1 MDTAQLGEWSRMLV
15 AGAIAA
21 YVVAWLAYGAEL
33 VVRRR
38 ASASAASAPE
48 LAPAALALTPDHSTD
63 AARSLSAPASLA
75 TAAGDASD
83 DGGDEARADRMA
95 GIGRSVFILGTILL
109 AAGVLARTLAVERA
123 PWANMHEF
131 SITGA
136 LIAAV
141 IFLGVARTRVG
152 RALSSWLLMLLVVTL
167 LLAVTVLY
175 VPPGPLVPALESYW
189 LVIHVGLAVVAFA
202 LFTVAAV
209 VSGLQIAS
217 ERALRAGRTSSLPDA
232 GALDRLA
239 YRLIAIAFPI
249 WTLGPLILGAVWAE
263 VSWGRYWGWDPKEVW
278 ALITWLAYAGY
289 LHARATAGW
298 KGTKASVV
306 SLIGYATVLFSY
318 FAVNMIFN
326 GLHSYGG
333 V

>member
-1 MDTAQLGEWSRMLV
+1 
-15 AGAIAA
+15 
-21 YVVAWLAYGAEL
+21 
-33 VVRRR
+33 
-38 ASASAASAPE
+38 
-48 LAPAALALTPDHSTD
+48 
-63 AARSLSAPASLA
+63 
-75 TAAGDASD
+75 
-83 DGGDEARADRMA
+83 MA
-95 GIGRSVFILGTILL
+95 GIGRSVSILAAALL

-136 LIAAV
+136 LVATV
-141 IFLGVARTRVG
+141 IFLAVARTRVG
-152 RALSSWLLMLLVVTL
+152 RALALWLVLLLLATL

-175 VPPGPLVPALESYW
+175 VPPGPLVPALQSYW
-189 LVIHVGLAVVAFA
+189 LVIHVGMAVVAFA

-217 ERALRAGRTSSLPDA
+217 ERANRQGRTSMLPDA
-232 GALDRLA
+232 GVLDRLS

-249 WTLGPLILGAVWAE
+249 WTLGPLILGAIWAE

-278 ALITWLAYAGY
+278 ALITWLAYAAY

-298 KGTKASVV
+298 KGAKASVI

-318 FAVNMIFN
+318 FAVNIVFD